1 MVSII
6 MSNKK
11 KIDSLRVLIEHGEKG
26 DVNAQYQLGA
36 MGDGVG
42 QNESKAVAW
51 YTKAAENGH
60 AEAQFNLGTMVLQGE
75 GVEKNIEKGIWWME
89 QAVANGYEY
98 SAHVLAMFYRDGA
111 YGIKPDGEKAKY
123 WKEKSGNFK
132 SY

>member
-26 DVNAQYQLGA
+26 DVNAQYQLGAMYA

-75 GVEKNIEKGIWWME
+75 GVETL
-89 QAVANGYEY
+89 VSANWIG
-98 SAHVLAMFYRDGA
+98 
-111 YGIKPDGEKAKY
+111 
-123 WKEKSGNFK
+123 
-132 SY
+132 